1 MACYLLALLAWV
13 ALITL
18 QMSAMLSPMIK
29 TTHSGLVESAPYTYP
44 FGLSHSVRLYS
55 LLVL

>member
-1 MACYLLALLAWV
+1 MGRPHHTTDVSYAFTYA
-13 ALITL
+13 
-18 QMSAMLSPMIK
+18 MIK

-44 FGLSHSVRLYS
+44 FGLLHSVRLYS